1 MLKYY
6 EISLTFQIW
15 ILKSPKVKRHRL
27 CVFRRVNFG
36 TKCSPGLKVEGR
48 VGTTTILSK
57 KKQFSHANLSVWFG
71 LNIQNNKKISDILTH
86 F

>member
-1 MLKYY
+1 MLPW
-6 EISLTFQIW
+6 F
-15 ILKSPKVKRHRL
+15 
-27 CVFRRVNFG
+27 
-36 TKCSPGLKVEGR
+36 EGR
-48 VGTTTILSK
+48 REGWDHYNFIK